1 MNLSKLEDYLKTHD
15 CYVSYMDYHND
26 EYRIVLVNRDQDEVY
41 RGSGKSLIDALDEL
55 SGKI

>member
-1 MNLSKLEDYLKTHD
+1 MNLSKLEDYLKTRD

-41 RGSGKSLIDALDEL
+41 RGSGKTLIDALDEL